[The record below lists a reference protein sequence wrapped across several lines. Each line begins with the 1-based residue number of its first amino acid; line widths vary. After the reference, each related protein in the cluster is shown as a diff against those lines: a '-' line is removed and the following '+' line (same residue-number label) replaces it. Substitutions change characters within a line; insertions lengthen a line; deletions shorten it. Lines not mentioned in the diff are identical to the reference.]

1 MKGPIVRAIGQNN
14 FIKGG
19 GMVKGEMMG
28 ELVDDDR
35 VDDLD
40 RIMDELNRK
49 GERMGLAAIGA
60 IP

>member
-1 MKGPIVRAIGQNN
+1 MEGPILRAIGQDN

-40 RIMDELNRK
+40 RIMDEFN
-49 GERMGLAAIGA
+49 
-60 IP
+60 